1 MSNDSTSV
9 TASIPRP
16 DFGGTDAL
24 SRRFPKIFRAPDP
37 LLLEAS
43 AGGERLVAWTRLYF
57 WGFISLAP
65 LSSMIV
71 GGFDAPR
78 ELLLSAVGAL
88 IITTWSALVLVHLL
102 RQATIPARA
111 GFITGI
117 VDVTLPTLTFA
128 AIAMAGRGEIIIHSQ
143 SGWAVYLLVIMTSCL
158 RLDMRVCLSMGLLA
172 VVQYTLL
179 VTWIA
184 MNFDIALIDYDMMI
198 QSSRVML
205 MIAATAL
212 CIGIVHRMQGLIS
225 ASGFDRLTGLASRS
239 YFHERLRSEVSR
251 ARRTASTLS
260 LAIIDLDD
268 FKGFNDTH
276 GHHAGDKAL
285 RHVAAIILEEKRD
298 EDFAA
303 RWGGEEL
310 VLIMPDTDSDA
321 ALEAATRLIDKI
333 RNSPIRVNGSDQTV
347 TASVGISQTGM
358 DGNDGVQLFA
368 AADRRVYRAKSLG
381 RDRVVCWSD

>member
-1 MSNDSTSV
+1 
-9 TASIPRP
+9 
-16 DFGGTDAL
+16 
-24 SRRFPKIFRAPDP
+24 
-37 LLLEAS
+37 
-43 AGGERLVAWTRLYF
+43 
-57 WGFISLAP
+57 
-65 LSSMIV
+65 
-71 GGFDAPR
+71 
-78 ELLLSAVGAL
+78 
-88 IITTWSALVLVHLL
+88 
-102 RQATIPARA
+102 
-111 GFITGI
+111 
-117 VDVTLPTLTFA
+117 
-128 AIAMAGRGEIIIHSQ
+128 
-143 SGWAVYLLVIMTSCL
+143 
-158 RLDMRVCLSMGLLA
+158 MGLLA

-268 FKGFNDTH
+268 FKGFNDSH

>member
-1 MSNDSTSV
+1 MPHDSTSV

-16 DFGGTDAL
+16 DFSGRGELA
-24 SRRFPKIFRAPDP
+24 SRLPKILRSPDP

-65 LSSMIV
+65 FSSMAV
-71 GGFDAPR
+71 RGLDVPK
-78 ELLLSAVGAL
+78 ELLISAIGAL
-88 IITTWSALVLVHLL
+88 IITAWSAIVLAHIL
-102 RQATIPARA
+102 RLKTIPPRA
-111 GFITGI
+111 GFITGA
-117 VDVTLPTLTFA
+117 VDITLPTLTFV
-128 AIAMAGRGEIIIHSQ
+128 AIALAGRGEVFVHSQ

-172 VVQYTLL
+172 VIQYVLL
-179 VTWIA
+179 ITWIVVEYH
-184 MNFDIALIDYDMMI
+184 IPLIDYDMMI

-239 YFHERLRSEVSR
+239 YFQERLRAEVSR
-251 ARRTASTLS
+251 AKRTGSTVS
-260 LAIIDLDD
+260 LAVFDLDN
-268 FKGFNDTH
+268 FKVFNDTH

-285 RHVAAIILEEKRD
+285 RHVAAILLAKKRD
-298 EDFAA
+298 ADFAA

-310 VLIMPDTDSDA
+310 ILIMPDTDCDEA
-321 ALEAATRLIDKI
+321 VEAATRIIDQI
-333 RNSPIRVNGSDQTV
+333 RNSPVRVNGSDQCV
-347 TASVGISQTGM
+347 TASVGISQTGL
-358 DGNDGVQLFA
+358 DGNDGSQLFA

-381 RDRVVCWSD
+381 RDRVVSWSD